1 MVSALELAKYI
12 LKESS
17 KDLSNLELQKTLYF
31 TEIDYIKKFNK
42 HLISDDFEAWQYG
55 PVAREVYV
63 EYRNYGA
70 NSIDRPEKETLSE
83 KLTKEELEIINQAI
97 EKCNK
102 ESYWNLV
109 EKSHKKDGAWN
120 RSFKEDK
127 KEIISKDLIKE
138 EANLDECQ
146 R

>member
-1 MVSALELAKYI
+1 MVNALELAKYI

-31 TEIDYIKKFNK
+31 TELDYIKEFGKS
-42 HLISDDFEAWQYG
+42 LISNDFEAWQYG
-55 PVAREVYV
+55 PVVRDVYC

-70 NSIDRPEKETLSE
+70 NSIDKPEKETLSKELTE
-83 KLTKEELEIINQAI
+83 KELKIINQSI

-109 EKSHKKDGAWN
+109 EKSHREGGAWEK
-120 RSFKEDK
+120 SFKEDK
-127 KEIISKDLIKE
+127 KEIINKELIKD
-138 EANLDECQ
+138 EAKSL
-146 R
+146 

>member
-12 LKESS
+12 LKKSS

-31 TEIDYIKKFNK
+31 AELDYIKEFDK

-63 EYRNYGA
+63 EYRNYSA
-70 NSIDRPEKETLSE
+70 NSIDKPEKETISKELNE
-83 KLTKEELEIINQAI
+83 KELKIINQSI

-109 EKSHKKDGAWN
+109 KKSHREGGAWDK
-120 RSFKEDK
+120 SFKEDK
-127 KEIISKDLIKE
+127 KEIINKKLIID
-138 EANLDECQ
+138 EAKS
-146 R
+146 

>member
-1 MVSALELAKYI
+1 MVSALELSKYI

-31 TEIDYIKKFNK
+31 TELDYIKEFGE

-55 PVAREVYV
+55 PVVREVYC

-70 NSIDRPEKETLSE
+70 NSIDRPEKETLSKKLKE
-83 KLTKEELEIINQAI
+83 KELGIINKSI

-109 EKSHKKDGAWN
+109 EKSCKKGSAWEK
-120 RSFKEDK
+120 SFKEDK
-127 KEIISKDLIKE
+127 KEIISKELIKE
-138 EANLDECQ
+138 EAKFL
-146 R
+146 

>member
-1 MVSALELAKYI
+1 MVSASELAKYI
-12 LKESS
+12 LRHSS

-31 TEIDYIKKFNK
+31 TELDYIKEFDK

-55 PVAREVYV
+55 PVAREVYC

-70 NSIDRPEKETLSE
+70 NSIDKPEKETLSQ
-83 KLTKEELEIINQAI
+83 KLKKNELKVINQSI

-109 EKSHKKDGAWN
+109 EKSHKKNGAWDK
-120 RSFKEDK
+120 SFKEDK
-127 KEIISKDLIKE
+127 KEIINKDLIKK
-138 EANLDECQ
+138 EAKQ
-146 R
+146 

>member
-31 TEIDYIKKFNK
+31 TELDYIKEFDK

-70 NSIDRPEKETLSE
+70 NSIDKPEKEIISKELTE
-83 KLTKEELEIINQAI
+83 KELKIINQSI

-109 EKSHKKDGAWN
+109 EKSHKTGGAWD

-127 KEIISKDLIKE
+127 KETIDKKLIE
-138 EANLDECQ
+138 DEAKFC
-146 R
+146 

>member
-1 MVSALELAKYI
+1 MVNALELAKYI
-12 LKESS
+12 LRHSS

-31 TEIDYIKKFNK
+31 TELDYVKKFDK

-55 PVAREVYV
+55 PVAREVYC

-70 NSIDRPEKETLSE
+70 NSIDKPEKETLSQKLE
-83 KLTKEELEIINQAI
+83 KNELEVINQSI

-109 EKSHKKDGAWN
+109 EKSHKKGGAWDK
-120 RSFKEDK
+120 SFKEDR
-127 KEIISKDLIKE
+127 KEIINKDLIKK
-138 EANLDECQ
+138 EAKQ
-146 R
+146 

>member
-12 LKESS
+12 LKVSD

-31 TEIDYIKKFNK
+31 TELDYIKEFDEP
-42 HLISDDFEAWQYG
+42 LISDDFEAWKYG

-70 NSIDRPEKETLSE
+70 NSIDKPEKETLSK
-83 KLTKEELEIINQAI
+83 KLTKEQLGIINQSI

-109 EKSHKKDGAWN
+109 EKSHKKDGAWD

-127 KEIISKDLIKE
+127 KEIISKELIKE
-138 EANLDECQ
+138 EAKS
-146 R
+146 

>member
-12 LKESS
+12 LKNS
-17 KDLSNLELQKTLYF
+17 KEELSNLELQKTLYF
-31 TEIDYIKKFNK
+31 TELDYIKEFDK
-42 HLISDDFEAWQYG
+42 HLISDEFEAWQYG
-55 PVAREVYV
+55 PVAREVYYK
-63 EYRNYGA
+63 YRNYGA
-70 NSIDRPEKETLSE
+70 NSIDKPEEETLTK

-109 EKSHKKDGAWN
+109 EKSHKKNGAWA

-127 KEIISKDLIKE
+127 KEIISKSLIKE
-138 EANLDECQ
+138 EAKQ
-146 R
+146 Q